1 MPLLRC
7 LDPDCGH
14 EWFEPSNLSEGA
26 DCVECG
32 GPTATAERDEWL
44 RGQDASS
51 RAEGSSSE
59 TRPRIA
65 FAREAA
71 RALLRRHGINKPPIL
86 VRQLAASEGLEVLE
100 SSSLPLDLRA
110 RLVGDTIQVAQ
121 ADAEVVK
128 RFSIAH
134 EVGHHRLGTTHD
146 QGRSVET
153 EADAFAGELLV
164 PGPML
169 LEALGET
176 TDARGLGRLFNV
188 SQQVVRIAAEQ
199 HRRAGDLT

>member
-14 EWFEPSNLSEGA
+14 EWDEPSHLGEGA

-32 GPTATAERDEWL
+32 GPTTAAERDEWL
-44 RGQDASS
+44 EDPGASNQGNAS
-51 RAEGSSSE
+51 FTE

-71 RALLRRHGINKPPIL
+71 RALLKRKGINKPPIL
-86 VRQLAASEGLEVLE
+86 VRQLAAAEGLEILE
-100 SSSLPLDLRA
+100 SSLPPDLRA

-169 LEALGET
+169 LGALGET
-176 TDARGLGRLFNV
+176 TDARGLARLFNV
-188 SQQVVRIAAEQ
+188 SQQVLRIAAEQ
-199 HRRAGDLT
+199 HKLAGDLT

>member
-14 EWFEPSNLSEGA
+14 EWYEPSHLGEGA

-32 GPTATAERDEWL
+32 GPTAAAERDEWL
-44 RGQDASS
+44 EGGDASQGK
-51 RAEGSSSE
+51 ASSTE
-59 TRPRIA
+59 TKPRIA

-71 RALLRRHGINKPPIL
+71 RALLKRHGINKPPIL
-86 VRQLAASEGLEVLE
+86 VRQLAAAEGLEILE
-100 SSSLPLDLRA
+100 SSSLPPDLRA
-110 RLVGDTIQVAQ
+110 RLVGDTLQVAQ

-134 EVGHHRLGTTHD
+134 ELGHHRLGTTHD

-169 LEALGET
+169 LEALGES
-176 TDARGLGRLFNV
+176 TDTRGLAWLFNV
-188 SQQVVRIAAEQ
+188 SQQVLRIAAEQ

>member
-14 EWFEPSNLSEGA
+14 EWYEPSHLGEGA

-32 GPTATAERDEWL
+32 GPTTAPERDEWL
-44 RGQDASS
+44 EGRDASQEM
-51 RAEGSSSE
+51 ASSTE

-71 RALLRRHGINKPPIL
+71 RALLKRHGFNKPPIL
-86 VRQLAASEGLEVLE
+86 VRQLAAAEGLEILV
-100 SSSLPLDLRA
+100 SSSLPPDLRA

-169 LEALGET
+169 LEALRET
-176 TDARGLGRLFNV
+176 TDARGLARLFNV
-188 SQQVVRIAAEQ
+188 SHQVVRIAAEL